1 MHLGDCRR
9 NNPGTGRWF
18 FQDGRVA
25 GSRDMDRQLDLVDD
39 TLNSWEE
46 AHNAFDRHQGDE
58 PVITNAAFMQMR
70 SLVHKVRKS
79 QYGPGA
85 NIETAWP
92 TESITWAL
100 LTRWIKVRQAQ
111 LKIDRK
117 AAN

>member
-1 MHLGDCRR
+1 MYLGDCRR

-70 SLVHKVRKS
+70 SLVHQAAQVAVRPWGQHRDRLADRVDHLGLVDPLDQGS
-79 QYGPGA
+79 PS
-85 NIETAWP
+85 P
-92 TESITWAL
+92 T
-100 LTRWIKVRQAQ
+100 
-111 LKIDRK
+111 
-117 AAN
+117 